1 MKTIKILCTLLC
13 TLLTV
18 LPATAQNTDG
28 NKNKAIIEATDGQ
41 HELNTDDIQSI
52 RFNGGKI
59 TFVQPSG
66 DTTFDRTL
74 RSLSFQRP
82 NPGTLRLTASTTI
95 GTESNSGSKRAQ
107 AIDGEGHLR
116 ATWGSSDVVYVYAS
130 ASATAHIGTLR
141 PATTGSNSA
150 TLTGNINGDG
160 LTDGQTLYFSTKPR
174 SFDLTQQDGTV
185 ESLFYF
191 TATGTLTIDGANASI
206 SNLAFSR
213 PIAIVKFTLKDKDND
228 AAISTKPLTVFDGTN
243 TYTVTP
249 ASATSTLFVGIPA
262 ISSQPLNLKAKVGN
276 DTYVY
281 EKTSATFAANKYYA
295 ISVKMTS
302 MLKTP
307 LTLEFYSEADGGAQI
322 FVCNKKF
329 SDHNSIYYSDN
340 GGERIEIP
348 ANSYEYTIK
357 FSNGVHIVQFWGN
370 NARYSTVNGSSYINV
385 NRDCKVYG
393 NIMSLVSSENFA
405 TTTTLTANYA
415 FCNLFRPNNNN
426 HQLIYIDPNKPL
438 LLPATTLTENCY
450 SNMFYGCTYLTTA
463 PELPATTLVK
473 SCYSNM
479 FYGCTN
485 LSTAPELPATT
496 LVQSCYSQMFYGC
509 TGLTTAP
516 ELPATTLVQSCYSN
530 MFNGCTRLNS
540 VTCLATDISADN
552 CTTNWLFGVPATGTF
567 YKATSMTSW
576 GEGASGIPT
585 GWNAQSYVV
594 ETPLTFEAM
603 TAGATVTFTSSMDTP
618 PIIEYSTDGSTWST
632 YTTAITL
639 DNAGDKV
646 MFRGDNAAYA
656 TSSSAYSQF
665 TCSDDCYVYG
675 NIMSL
680 VSKEN
685 YTKNKTLTAD
695 YAFCGL
701 FKDNG
706 HLHHQ
711 ATTRLLLPATM
722 LSAHCYAD
730 MFSGCTSL
738 TVAPALPATTLANA
752 CYERMFSDCTG
763 LTTAPELPANKLAAG
778 CYQHMFDGC
787 TQLNSVTCLAAD
799 HSAADCTNGWLDGVA
814 AEGTFAQF
822 VGTIWSDGANGIPI
836 GWTTQEN
843 LLATPLT
850 FEAKTAG
857 ATVTFNIA
865 EGVTNPVEYSTDGTS
880 WSTYTSGTVIT
891 LENIGD
897 RVMFR
902 GDNATYGPSHDSQF
916 TCSADCYVYGNIM
929 SLVSK
934 DNFATSTVLTKDYTF
949 SGLFK
954 NNVHIWNHA
963 SRNLLLPATVL
974 TEYCYRN
981 MFRGCSNLTVAPE
994 LPAKTL
1000 GGNCYQNMFNGCT
1013 SLTVAPELP
1022 ATDLKMY
1029 CYSAMFKECTSLTTA
1044 PVLPA
1049 TYLRM
1054 NCYESMFSGC
1064 TSLTTAPTL
1073 PATTLTQNCY
1083 SNMFYGCRKLSSVT
1097 CLATTISASYCLNH
1111 WLDRAGTEA
1120 STTPTLHVKSSMAE
1134 AAWNLPTSDANNVT
1148 WTLSADQ

>member
-13 TLLTV
+13 TLLTA

-28 NKNKAIIEATDGQ
+28 NKNKAIIETTDGQ

-82 NPGTLRLTASTTI
+82 NPGMLRLTASTTI
-95 GTESNSGSKRAQ
+95 GTENNSRAQ
-107 AIDGEGHLR
+107 SGPRRVQTIDGEGNLR
-116 ATWGSSDVVYVYAS
+116 STWGSSDVVYVYAS
-130 ASATAHIGTLR
+130 ASAITPIGTLR
-141 PATTGSNSA
+141 PASTGSNSA
-150 TLTGNINGDG
+150 TLTGNISGAG

-174 SFDLTQQDGTV
+174 PFDLSQQDGTV

-191 TATGTLTIDGANASI
+191 TATGTLTIDGGNASI

-213 PIAIVKFTLKDKDND
+213 PIAIVKFTLKDKADKTVNKT
-228 AAISTKPLTVFDGTN
+228 ISAKSLTVSDGIH

-249 ASATSTLFVGIPA
+249 VSAASTLFVGIPA

-276 DTYVY
+276 DTYVF
-281 EKTSATFAANKYYA
+281 EKASATFAANKYYA

-307 LTLEFYSEADGGAQI
+307 LTIEVIDDGKVTEAYI
-322 FVCNKKF
+322 FVYNYPISKDDQKTI
-329 SDHNSIYYSDN
+329 IYQVNDDAKTHVSVGN
-340 GGERIEIP
+340 TAWIP
-348 ANSYEYTIK
+348 VKNQDK
-357 FSNGVHIVQFWGN
+357 VQFWGTK
-370 NARYSTVNGSSYINV
+370 AQYSTGIDKTKSSYINSNV
-385 NRDCKVYG
+385 SCKVYG
-393 NIMSLVSSENFA
+393 NIMSLVSSNNCATA
-405 TTTTLTANYA
+405 TTLEANYA
-415 FCNLFRPNNNN
+415 FCNLFRPIHTNAAVFFE
-426 HQLIYIDPNKPL
+426 IDPNKPL
-438 LLPATTLTENCY
+438 LLPATTLTSSCY
-450 SNMFYGCTYLTTA
+450 KQMFYGCELLTTA
-463 PELPATTLVK
+463 PELPATTLAAN
-473 SCYSNM
+473 CYEAM
-479 FYGCTN
+479 FYGCTR
-485 LSTAPELPATT
+485 
-496 LVQSCYSQMFYGC
+496 
-509 TGLTTAP
+509 LTTAP
-516 ELPATTLVQSCYSN
+516 ELPATTLASSCYKQMFWGCTSLTTAPKLPATTLVQSCYGS
-530 MFNGCTRLNS
+530 MFNGCTSLNS
-540 VTCLATDISADN
+540 VTCLATDKDLSASSY
-552 CTTNWLFGVPATGTF
+552 TSNWLKGVPATGTF
-567 YKATSMTSW
+567 YKATSMTDWS
-576 GEGASGIPT
+576 EGSDGIPS
-585 GWNAQSYVV
+585 GWNTQNYVV

-603 TAGATVTFTSSMDTP
+603 TAGATVTFTSSMDTKP
-618 PIIEYSTDGSTWST
+618 TIEYSTDGSTWST

-685 YTKNKTLTAD
+685 FAKNEMLTAD

-701 FKDNG
+701 FRDNA

-711 ATTRLLLPATM
+711 TTTRLLLPATT

-763 LTTAPELPANKLAAG
+763 LTTAPELPANKLFAG
-778 CYQHMFDGC
+778 CYQQMFAGC
-787 TQLNSVTCLAAD
+787 TLLNNVTCLAVD
-799 HSAADCTNGWLDGVA
+799 HSVADCTNGWLDGVA
-814 AEGTFAQF
+814 AAGTFAQF
-822 VGTIWSDGANGIPI
+822 AGTIWSDGVSGIPC
-836 GWTTQEN
+836 GWTAQEN

-865 EGVTNPVEYSTDGTS
+865 EGITKPVEYSTDGT
-880 WSTYTSGTVIT
+880 WNTYTSGTVIT

-897 RVMFR
+897 KVMFR
-902 GDNATYGPSHDSQF
+902 GENATYALNKSAYSRF
-916 TCSADCYVYGNIM
+916 TCSDNCYVYGNIM
-929 SLVSK
+929 SLLSK
-934 DNFATSTVLTKDYTF
+934 ENFAARTTLTEDNTF
-949 SGLFK
+949 YGLFR
-954 NNVHIWNHA
+954 NNAHIWHHA
-963 SRNLLLPATVL
+963 SRNLLLPATIL
-974 TEYCYRN
+974 TMQCYSY
-981 MFRGCSNLTVAPE
+981 MFD
-994 LPAKTL
+994 
-1000 GGNCYQNMFNGCT
+1000 GCT

-1022 ATDLKMY
+1022 AMTMKDY
-1029 CYSAMFKECTSLTTA
+1029 CYRYMFQNCTSLTVAPELPATMLINSCYCAMFMGCTSLTTA

-1049 TYLRM
+1049 TYLRG

-1064 TSLTTAPTL
+1064 TNL
-1073 PATTLTQNCY
+1073 N
-1083 SNMFYGCRKLSSVT
+1083 SVT
-1097 CLATTISASYCLNH
+1097 CLATDINQSDCTKNWLYKVAETGTFITPSGTNWASKTN
-1111 WLDRAGTEA
+1111 
-1120 STTPTLHVKSSMAE
+1120 S
-1134 AAWNLPTSDANNVT
+1134 ANNVQGIPNG
-1148 WTLSADQ
+1148 WTRVDYVAQ

>member
-107 AIDGEGHLR
+107 AIDGEGNLR

-213 PIAIVKFTLKDKDND
+213 PIAIVKFTLKDKDDNK
-228 AAISTKPLTVFDGTN
+228 AISTKPLTVFDGTR

-307 LTLEFYSEADGGAQI
+307 LTLEFYSEADSAAQI

-340 GGERIEIP
+340 GGERIAIP
-348 ANSYEYTIK
+348 ANSKEYTIS

-370 NARYSTVNGSSYINV
+370 NACYSTVNGSSYINV

-393 NIMSLVSSENFA
+393 NIMSLVSSDNFA

-415 FCNLFRPNNNN
+415 FCNLFRPNNDNY
-426 HQLIYIDPNKPL
+426 QLIYIDPNKPL

-450 SNMFYGCTYLTTA
+450 SNMFYDCTYLTTA

-485 LSTAPELPATT
+485 LSAAPELPATT

-516 ELPATTLVQSCYSN
+516 ELPATTLVQSCYSQ
-530 MFNGCTRLNS
+530 MFYGCTRLNS
-540 VTCLATDISADN
+540 VTCLATDKDISASSY
-552 CTTNWLFGVPATGTF
+552 TSNWLSGVPATGTF

-618 PIIEYSTDGSTWST
+618 PIIEYSTDGSTWNT

-738 TVAPALPATTLANA
+738 TVAPTLPATTLANA

-799 HSAADCTNGWLDGVA
+799 HSAADCTNGWLNGVA
-814 AEGTFAQF
+814 ATGTFAQF
-822 VGTIWSDGANGIPI
+822 AGTIWSDGANGIPI
-836 GWTTQEN
+836 GWTAQEN

-865 EGVTNPVEYSTDGTS
+865 EGVTNPVEYSTDGT
-880 WSTYTSGTVIT
+880 WNTYTSGTVIT

-949 SGLFK
+949 SRLFK
-954 NNVHIWNHA
+954 DNAHIWNHA

-974 TEYCYRN
+974 TEYCYGY
-981 MFRGCSNLTVAPE
+981 MFSGCSNLTVAPE

-1000 GGNCYQNMFNGCT
+1000 GGNCYQNMFSGCT

-1029 CYSAMFKECTSLTTA
+1029 CYSAMFKGCTSLTTA

-1049 TYLRM
+1049 TYLRLY
-1054 NCYESMFSGC
+1054 CYESMFNGC
-1064 TSLTTAPTL
+1064 TSL
-1073 PATTLTQNCY
+1073 N
-1083 SNMFYGCRKLSSVT
+1083 SVT
-1097 CLATTISASYCLNH
+1097 CLATNITQSNCTKN
-1111 WLDRAGTEA
+1111 WL
-1120 STTPTLHVKSSMAE
+1120 
-1134 AAWNLPTSDANNVT
+1134 NNVAAT
-1148 WTLSADQ
+1148 GTFITPSGTNWASKTNTASNVQGIPDGWTRKNPDGSDYVAP